1 MLMIHFSPKEASLGL
16 CLTVC
21 STVKRLTCP
30 EMGIPCPSCE
40 RMMTQLCPLSWG
52 QQMFSLKE
60 QIDYK
65 CFVGHVISG
74 ATIHSAIVLQK
85 QP

>member
-1 MLMIHFSPKEASLGL
+1 MSTIHFSPKEVSRGL
-16 CLTVC
+16 CRLC
-21 STVKRLTCP
+21 APLLKRLTCP
-30 EMGIPCPSCE
+30 EMGTPCPSCE
-40 RMMTQLCPLSWG
+40 RMMTELCPLSWG

-60 QIDYK
+60 QIDCKY
-65 CFVGHVISG
+65 FVGHVISG